1 MIRYY
6 IFGEVNPRD
15 VKFPSSLYLLHFLQ
29 NWYAKTPL
37 GKKRIKAASGKEGDE
52 EPPKTGGKG
61 GKKKGKK

>member
-1 MIRYY
+1 MI
-6 IFGEVNPRD
+6 FT
-15 VKFPSSLYLLHFLQ
+15 LYLVFTFFSSSQ

-37 GKKRIKAASGKEGDE
+37 GKKRIKAALGKEGDE